1 MLPQRFRW
9 VGRRRY
15 ELVGLAVA
23 VTLGLLHW
31 ATDGRQAG
39 ARSGPV
45 AGVLRVLSALEGRA
59 SDLQMWARGV
69 RAPHPDVVVAAIDE
83 HSVQRYGRWPWSR
96 ELLARAVV
104 RLHEAGPAAI
114 GLDIT
119 FTDEDH
125 GSDAAVM
132 SEAAEALGRALGD
145 LPESSRGAFNPVLA
159 TLKDRASGTGDA
171 ALARALADA
180 PEVVQGVSAYG
191 SGEAQ
196 DYLEQREVAA
206 SLLHSRMLTRF
217 PGPTGKSFFEVPL
230 DRSIAER
237 FVSAQVPLPTL
248 LPPRQPLGHFNVLR
262 DDDGVV
268 RFTPPFVQLEHPPGL
283 LPSLELQTAATA
295 LRATIEPVWDPE
307 LGQLVGARLRRDGH
321 PVRFLPLT
329 LKRPRARIDYPGPSE
344 VFRTVSLADVVDR
357 KLPDGALRGKVL
369 LVGVTLVGQYD
380 QVVTPFRNLEAGIY
394 AHAAMLS
401 SVLSGRLLQRGTGAV
416 LAELVFILGAGLLLG
431 LVLPRASPWLKA
443 IVPLALALGWM
454 AVVQLALRRGV
465 VLASALPLANVFLS
479 AFAIVFVGYL
489 STDREKIKL
498 RRTFRYY
505 VAESVMTEM
514 LEHPELL
521 RLGGE
526 KRDCTV
532 LFSDIRGFTAISE
545 TMAPEALVKFIN
557 GYLSPMTRIVLEE
570 GGTLDKYIGDALMA
584 FWGAPVPQEDH
595 ALRACRTALRFLEE
609 LEQLR
614 RGWRAEGLPEI
625 EVGVGI
631 NSGPMVVGN
640 MGSDLRFDYT
650 VMGDAVNM
658 ASRLEGANKLF
669 QTSIMVSEE
678 TWNRIASQATGRRL
692 GSLRLR
698 GRSEP
703 VRVWE
708 LLALRPP
715 SPQEEAAIA
724 RFEAAVDA
732 LAARR
737 VQEAEA
743 GFQAVLAD
751 RPDDR
756 VARRYL
762 SEARTSAV

>member
-1 MLPQRFRW
+1 MVPERLRW
-9 VGRRRY
+9 VIRRRY
-15 ELVGLAVA
+15 ELVGLGVA
-23 VTLGLLHW
+23 TAMALLHW
-31 ATDGRQAG
+31 ASDGRQAG
-39 ARSGPV
+39 ARTGPI

-59 SDLQMWARGV
+59 SDLQVWARGV
-69 RAPHPDVVVAAIDE
+69 RAPHPDVVVTAIDE
-83 HSVQRYGRWPWSR
+83 RSVQRYGRWPWNR
-96 ELLARAVV
+96 ELLARAVT

-119 FTDEDH
+119 FTDEDR
-125 GSDAAVM
+125 GSDSAVM
-132 SEAAEALGRALGD
+132 SEAADALSQALGG
-145 LPESSRGAFNPVLA
+145 LPEASRLPFAPVLA
-159 TLKDRASGTGDA
+159 ILKARASATGDA

-180 PEVVQGVSAYG
+180 PELVQGVSAYG

-196 DYLEQREVAA
+196 DYLAQRDVAE
-206 SLLHSRMLTRF
+206 SLLQPRMLTRF
-217 PGPTGKSFFEVPL
+217 PAPSGRSFFEVPL

-237 FVSAQVPLPTL
+237 FVSAQVPLPRL
-248 LPPRQPLGHFNVLR
+248 LPPGQSLGHFNVLR

-295 LRATIEPVWDPE
+295 LGATVEPVWDPE
-307 LGQLVGARLRRDGH
+307 LGQLVAARLRRDGQA
-321 PVRFLPLT
+321 VRIVPLA
-329 LKRPRARIDYPGPSE
+329 LKRPRARIDYPGPAE
-344 VFRTVSLADVVDR
+344 VFHTVSLADVLEGR
-357 KLPDGALRGKVL
+357 LSPDALQGKVL
-369 LVGVTLVGQYD
+369 LLGVTLVGQYD

-401 SVLSGRLLQRGTGAV
+401 SILTGRFLQRGTGAV
-416 LAELVFILGAGLLLG
+416 LAELVFLLGAGLLLG

-443 IVPLALALGWM
+443 AVPLGLAAGWM
-454 AVVQLALRRGV
+454 LVVQLALRRGV
-465 VLASALPLANVFLS
+465 ALASALPLANVFLG
-479 AFAIVFVGYL
+479 AFAVVFVGYL
-489 STDREKIKL
+489 STDREKVRL

-545 TMAPEALVKFIN
+545 SMAPEALVKFIN
-557 GYLSPMTRIVLEE
+557 GYLSPMTRIVFEE

-584 FWGAPVPQEDH
+584 FWGAPIPQEDH

-609 LEQLR
+609 LQQLR
-614 RGWRAEGLPEI
+614 QRWRAEGLPEI
-625 EVGVGI
+625 EIGVGI
-631 NSGPMVVGN
+631 NTGPMVVGN

-669 QTSIMVSEE
+669 QTSIMVSED
-678 TWNRIASQATGRRL
+678 TWKRVAAEATGRRL

-708 LLALRPP
+708 LMALRPP
-715 SPQEEAAIA
+715 TAEEKAMIA
-724 RFEAAVDA
+724 QFEGAVDA

-737 VQEAEA
+737 VQDAEA
-743 GFQAVLAD
+743 GFQAVLAA

>member
-1 MLPQRFRW
+1 MLS
-9 VGRRRY
+9 RRRY
-15 ELVGLAVA
+15 ELVGLAVGVA
-23 VTLGLLHW
+23 MALLHW

-39 ARSGPV
+39 AGTGPR
-45 AGVLRVLSALEGRA
+45 AAVLRILSALEGRA
-59 SDLQMWARGV
+59 SDLQIWARGV
-69 RAPHPDVVVAAIDE
+69 RAPHPGVVVAAIDE

-96 ELLARAVV
+96 EVLARAVT

-119 FTDEDH
+119 FTDEDQ

-132 SEAAEALGRALGD
+132 SEAAEALGHALGG
-145 LPESSRGAFNPVLA
+145 LPESSRLAFSPVLA
-159 TLKDRASGTGDA
+159 TLKARASATGDA

-196 DYLEQREVAA
+196 DYLEQREVAEA
-206 SLLHSRMLTRF
+206 LLGPRMLIRF
-217 PGPTGKSFFEVPL
+217 PGPSGKSFFEVPL
-230 DRSIAER
+230 ERSIAER
-237 FVSAQVPLPTL
+237 FVSAQVPLPRL
-248 LPPRQPLGHFNVLR
+248 LPPGQPLGHFNVLR

-268 RFTPPFVQLEHPPGL
+268 RLTPPFVQLEHPPGL

-295 LRATIEPVWDPE
+295 LGATVEPVWDPE
-307 LGQLVGARLRRDGH
+307 LGQLVGARLRREGQALRT
-321 PVRFLPLT
+321 VPLS
-329 LKRPRARIDYPGPSE
+329 LKRPRTRIDYPGPAE
-344 VFRTVSLADVVDR
+344 VFHTISLADVVDR
-357 KLPDGALRGKVL
+357 KVPPDALRGKVV

-401 SVLSGRLLQRGTGAV
+401 SILSGRFLQRGTGAV
-416 LAELVFILGAGLLLG
+416 LAELAFILGTGLLLG

-443 IVPLALALGWM
+443 AVPLALALGWM

-465 VLASALPLANVFLS
+465 VLASALPLANVFLA
-479 AFAIVFVGYL
+479 AFAVVFVGYL
-489 STDREKIKL
+489 ATDREKIRL

-514 LEHPELL
+514 LDHPELL

-532 LFSDIRGFTAISE
+532 LFSDIRGFTALSE

-614 RGWRAEGLPEI
+614 KRWKAEGLPEI
-625 EVGVGI
+625 EIGVGI

-678 TWNRIASQATGRRL
+678 TWRRVATQATGRRL

-708 LLALRPP
+708 LIALR
-715 SPQEEAAIA
+715 SPTAEEQASIA
-724 RFEAAVDA
+724 QFEAAVDA

-737 VQEAEA
+737 VQEAET
-743 GFQAVLAD
+743 GFQAVLAA

>member
-1 MLPQRFRW
+1 MIP
-9 VGRRRY
+9 RRY

-23 VTLGLLHW
+23 VAVALLHW

-39 ARSGPV
+39 AGTGPR
-45 AGVLRVLSALEGRA
+45 AAVLRVLSALEGRA
-59 SDLQMWARGV
+59 SDLQILARGV
-69 RAPHPDVVVAAIDE
+69 RAPHPEVVVAAVDE

-96 ELLARAVV
+96 ELLARAVA

-119 FTDEDH
+119 FTDEDR

-132 SEAAEALGRALGD
+132 SEAAAALGQALGG
-145 LPESSRGAFNPVLA
+145 LPESSRLAFSPVLA
-159 TLKDRASGTGDA
+159 TLKARASGSGDA

-196 DYLEQREVAA
+196 DYLQQRAVAE
-206 SLLHSRMLTRF
+206 SLLRPRMLTRF
-217 PGPTGKSFFEVPL
+217 PGPSGRSFFEVPL

-237 FVSAQVPLPTL
+237 FVSAQVPLPQL
-248 LPPRQPLGHFNVLR
+248 LPPGQPLGHFNVLR
-262 DDDGVV
+262 DDDGMV
-268 RFTPPFVQLEHPPGL
+268 RLTPPFVQLEHPQGL

-295 LRATIEPVWDPE
+295 LGATVEPVWDPE
-307 LGQLVGARLRRDGH
+307 LGQLVAARLRREGQA
-321 PVRFLPLT
+321 VRTVPLS
-329 LKRPRARIDYPGPSE
+329 LKRPRARIDYPGPAE
-344 VFRTVSLADVVDR
+344 VFRTVALADVVDR
-357 KLPDGALRGKVL
+357 KLPPEALRGKVV

-380 QVVTPFRNLEAGIY
+380 QAVTPFRNLEAGIY

-401 SVLSGRLLQRGTGAV
+401 SILSGRFLQRGTGAV
-416 LAELVFILGAGLLLG
+416 LAELIFILGVGLLLG
-431 LVLPRASPWLKA
+431 LVLPRAAPWLKA
-443 IVPLALALGWM
+443 VVPLALGLGWM

-465 VLASALPLANVFLS
+465 VLASALPLANVFLA
-479 AFAIVFVGYL
+479 AFAVVFVGYL
-489 STDREKIKL
+489 STDREKIRL

-514 LEHPELL
+514 LDHPELL

-532 LFSDIRGFTAISE
+532 LFSDIRGFTALSE

-584 FWGAPVPQEDH
+584 FWGAPVPQQDH

-614 RGWRAEGLPEI
+614 KGWKAEGLPDI
-625 EVGVGI
+625 QVGVGI
-631 NSGPMVVGN
+631 NSGSMVVGN

-678 TWNRIASQATGRRL
+678 TWLRVAPQATGRRL

-708 LLALRPP
+708 LIALRPP
-715 SPQEEAAIA
+715 TAGEQATIA

-737 VQEAEA
+737 VQEAES
-743 GFQAVLAD
+743 GFQAVLAA
-751 RPDDR
+751 RPDDH

-762 SEARTSAV
+762 SEARTSAA

>member
-1 MLPQRFRW
+1 
-9 VGRRRY
+9 VSRRRY
-15 ELVGLAVA
+15 ELVGLGIATA
-23 VTLGLLHW
+23 MALLHW

-39 ARSGPV
+39 ARTGPV
-45 AGVLRVLSALEGRA
+45 AAVLRIFSALEGRA
-59 SDLQMWARGV
+59 SDLQVWARGV
-69 RAPHPDVVVAAIDE
+69 RRPHPDVVVAAVDE
-83 HSVQRYGRWPWSR
+83 RSVQRYGRWPWSR
-96 ELLARAVV
+96 ELLARAVY
-104 RLHEAGPAAI
+104 RLHESGPAAI

-119 FTDEDH
+119 FTDEDR
-125 GSDAAVM
+125 GSDGAVM
-132 SEAAEALGRALGD
+132 GEVAEALGRAIGGM
-145 LPESSRGAFNPVLA
+145 PESSRLQLSPVLA
-159 TLKDRASGTGDA
+159 TLRARASGAGDA
-171 ALARALADA
+171 ALARALGEA

-191 SGEAQ
+191 TGEAK

-206 SLLHSRMLTRF
+206 TLLRPRMLTRF
-217 PGPTGKSFFEVPL
+217 PAPSGRSFFEVPL
-230 DRSIAER
+230 ERSIAER
-237 FVSAQVPLPTL
+237 FVSAQVPLPRL
-248 LPPRQPLGHFNVLR
+248 LPPEQPLGHFNVLR

-268 RFTPPFVQLEHPPGL
+268 RFTPPFVQLESPPGL
-283 LPSLELQTAATA
+283 LASLELQTSATA
-295 LRATIEPVWDPE
+295 LGATVEPVWDPE
-307 LGQLVGARLRRDGH
+307 LGQLVAARLRRDGQAIRT
-321 PVRFLPLT
+321 VPLS
-329 LKRPRARIDYPGPSE
+329 LKRPRARIDYPGPAE

-357 KLPDGALRGKVL
+357 KLPEDALRGKVV

-401 SVLSGRLLQRGTGAV
+401 SVLSGRFLQRGTGAV
-416 LAELVFILGAGLLLG
+416 LAELVFLLGVGLLLG
-431 LVLPRASPWLKA
+431 LVLPRASPWLKVA
-443 IVPLALALGWM
+443 VPLGLAAGWM
-454 AVVQLALRRGV
+454 LVVQLALRKGV
-465 VLASALPLANVFLS
+465 VLASALPLANVFLT
-479 AFAIVFVGYL
+479 AFGVVFVGYL
-489 STDREKIKL
+489 STDREKSRL

-514 LEHPELL
+514 LDHPELL

-557 GYLSPMTRIVLEE
+557 GYLSPMTRIVFEE

-595 ALRACRTALRFLEE
+595 ALRACRTALRFLEA

-614 RGWRAEGLPEI
+614 PRWRAEGLPDIEI
-625 EVGVGI
+625 GVGI
-631 NSGPMVVGN
+631 NTGPMVVGN

-669 QTSIMVSEE
+669 HTSIMVSED
-678 TWNRIASQATGRRL
+678 TWKRVATVATGRRL

-715 SPQEEAAIA
+715 TAEERAMIGQ
-724 RFEAAVDA
+724 FEAAVDA

-737 VQEAEA
+737 VPDAEA
-743 GFQAVLAD
+743 GFQAVLAN
-751 RPDDR
+751 RPEDR

>member
-1 MLPQRFRW
+1 LLPARLRW
-9 VGRRRY
+9 VSRRRY

-23 VTLGLLHW
+23 TAMALLHW

-39 ARSGPV
+39 AGTGPR
-45 AGVLRVLSALEGRA
+45 AAVLRILSALEGRA
-59 SDLQMWARGV
+59 SDLQIWARGT

-83 HSVQRYGRWPWSR
+83 RSVQRYGRWPWSR
-96 ELLARAVV
+96 EVLAHTVA
-104 RLHEAGPAAI
+104 RLHESGPAAI

-119 FTDEDH
+119 FTDEDR
-125 GSDAAVM
+125 GSDTAVM
-132 SEAAEALGRALGD
+132 SEAAEALGQALGA
-145 LPESSRGAFNPVLA
+145 LPESSRLPFSPVLA
-159 TLKDRASGTGDA
+159 TLRGRAAGIGDA

-196 DYLEQREVAA
+196 DYLEQRAVAEE
-206 SLLHSRMLTRF
+206 LLRPRMLTRF
-217 PGPTGKSFFEVPL
+217 PGPSGRSFFEVPL

-237 FVSAQVPLPTL
+237 FVSAQVPLPRL
-248 LPPRQPLGHFNVLR
+248 LPRGQPLGHFNVLR

-268 RFTPPFVQLEHPPGL
+268 RLTPPFVQLEDPPGL
-283 LPSLELQTAATA
+283 LPSLELQTAAVA
-295 LRATIEPVWDPE
+295 LGATVEPVWDPE
-307 LGQLVGARLRRDGH
+307 LGQLVGARLRREGQA
-321 PVRFLPLT
+321 VRTVPLS
-329 LKRPRARIDYPGPSE
+329 LKRPRTRIDYPGPAE
-344 VFRTVSLADVVDR
+344 VFRTVALADVLDR
-357 KLPDGALRGKVL
+357 KLPPGALRGKVV

-401 SVLSGRLLQRGTGAV
+401 SILSGRFLQRGTGAV
-416 LAELVFILGAGLLLG
+416 LAELLFILGAGLLLG
-431 LVLPRASPWLKA
+431 IVLPRAAPWLKVT
-443 IVPLALALGWM
+443 VPLALALGWM
-454 AVVQLALRRGV
+454 VLVQLALRRGV
-465 VLASALPLANVFLS
+465 VLGSALPLANVFLS
-479 AFAIVFVGYL
+479 AFAVVFVGYL
-489 STDREKIKL
+489 ATDREKIRL

-514 LEHPELL
+514 LDHPELL

-532 LFSDIRGFTAISE
+532 LFSDIRGFTALSE

-595 ALRACRTALRFLEE
+595 ALRACRTALRFLDE
-609 LEQLR
+609 LDQLR
-614 RGWRAEGLPEI
+614 DGWRAEGLPEI
-625 EVGVGI
+625 DIGVGI

-678 TWNRIASQATGRRL
+678 TWHRIATQATGRRL

-708 LLALRPP
+708 LIALRPP
-715 SPQEEAAIA
+715 TAEEQAAIA

-737 VQEAEA
+737 VQEAVA
-743 GFQAVLAD
+743 GFQAVLSA

-756 VARRYL
+756 VVRRYL
-762 SEARTSAV
+762 SEARTSGV

>member
-1 MLPQRFRW
+1 MQRLRW

-15 ELVGLAVA
+15 ELVGLGVA
-23 VTLGLLHW
+23 AILALLHW

-39 ARSGPV
+39 ARTGPV
-45 AGVLRVLSALEGRA
+45 ADVLRVVSALEGRA
-59 SDLQMWARGV
+59 SDLQLRARGV
-69 RAPHPDVVVAAIDE
+69 RPPHPDVVVAAIDE
-83 HSVQRYGRWPWSR
+83 RSVQRYGRWPWSR
-96 ELLARAVV
+96 ELLARAVS

-119 FTDEDH
+119 FTDEDRA
-125 GSDAAVM
+125 SDAAVM
-132 SEAAEALGRALGD
+132 GAAAEALGRALGS
-145 LPESSRGAFNPVLA
+145 LPEPSRGAFTPVLA
-159 TLKDRASGTGDA
+159 SLEARASASGDA

-196 DYLEQREVAA
+196 DYLEQQAVAETE
-206 SLLHSRMLTRF
+206 LRPRMLTRF
-217 PGPTGKSFFEVPL
+217 PGPAGRAFFEVPL

-237 FVSAQVPLPTL
+237 FVSAQVPLPRL
-248 LPPRQPLGHFNVLR
+248 LPAGQPLGHFNVLR

-295 LRATIEPVWDPE
+295 LRASIEPVWDPG
-307 LGQLVGARLRRDGH
+307 LAQLVAARLRRDGQ
-321 PVRFLPLT
+321 PLRT
-329 LKRPRARIDYPGPSE
+329 MPLSLKRPRARIDYPGPAE
-344 VFRTVSLADVVDR
+344 VFHTVSLVDVMER
-357 KLPDGALRGKVL
+357 KLPADALRGKVL

-401 SVLSGRLLQRGTGAV
+401 SILSGRFLQRGTGAV
-416 LAELVFILGAGLLLG
+416 LGELVFLLGVGLLLG

-443 IVPLALALGWM
+443 AVPLALALGWM
-454 AVVQLALRRGV
+454 AVVQLALRGV

-479 AFAIVFVGYL
+479 AFAVVFVGYL
-489 STDREKIKL
+489 STDREKIRL

-532 LFSDIRGFTAISE
+532 LFSDIRGFTALSESIS
-545 TMAPEALVKFIN
+545 PEALVKFIN
-557 GYLSPMTRIVLEE
+557 GYLTPMTRIVLEE

-609 LEQLR
+609 LETLR
-614 RGWRAEGLPEI
+614 KGWREEGLPEVEI
-625 EVGVGI
+625 GIGI

-669 QTSIMVSEE
+669 HTSIMVSED
-678 TWNRIASQATGRRL
+678 TWKRIASQATGRRL

-698 GRSEP
+698 GRSEA

-708 LLALRPP
+708 LLAVRPP
-715 SPQEEAAIA
+715 TEEERAEIS

-743 GFQAVLAD
+743 GFQAVLSA
-751 RPDDR
+751 RPEDR

-762 SEARTSAV
+762 SEARTAAV

>member
-1 MLPQRFRW
+1 VPERLRW
-9 VGRRRY
+9 VSRRRY
-15 ELVGLAVA
+15 ELVGLGIAA
-23 VTLGLLHW
+23 ALALLHW

-39 ARSGPV
+39 AHTGP
-45 AGVLRVLSALEGRA
+45 AAAVLRILSALEGRA
-59 SDLQMWARGV
+59 SDLQVWARGV
-69 RAPHPDVVVAAIDE
+69 HPPHPAVVVAAVDE
-83 HSVQRYGRWPWSR
+83 RSVQRYGRWPWNR
-96 ELLARAVV
+96 ELLARAVS

-119 FTDEDH
+119 FTDEDR
-125 GSDAAVM
+125 GSDAAMMGEV
-132 SEAAEALGRALGD
+132 AEALGQAIGG
-145 LPESSRGAFNPVLA
+145 LPEQSRLQFSPVLA
-159 TLKDRASGTGDA
+159 TIRDRASRSGDA
-171 ALARALADA
+171 ALARALAEA
-180 PEVVQGVSAYG
+180 TEVVQGVSAYG
-191 SGEAQ
+191 SGEAK
-196 DYLEQREVAA
+196 DYLEQREVAIT
-206 SLLHSRMLTRF
+206 LLRPRMLTKF
-217 PGPTGKSFFEVPL
+217 PAPSGRSFFEVGL

-237 FVSAQVPLPTL
+237 FVSAQVPLPRL
-248 LPPRQPLGHFNVLR
+248 LPQGQPLGHFNVLR

-268 RFTPPFVQLEHPPGL
+268 RFTPPFVQLESPPGL
-283 LPSLELQTAATA
+283 LASLELQTAATA
-295 LRATIEPVWDPE
+295 LGATVEPVWDPGLE
-307 LGQLVGARLRRDGH
+307 QLVGARLRRDGQAI
-321 PVRFLPLT
+321 RTIPLS
-329 LKRPRARIDYPGPSE
+329 LKRPRARIDYPGPSD
-344 VFRTVSLADVVDR
+344 VFRTVSLADVVEG
-357 KLPDGALRGKVL
+357 KLPDDALRGKVV

-401 SVLSGRLLQRGTGAV
+401 SILSGRFLQRGTGAV
-416 LAELVFILGAGLLLG
+416 LAELVFLLGVGLLLG
-431 LVLPRASPWLKA
+431 LVLPRASPWLKVA
-443 IVPLALALGWM
+443 VPLGLAAGWM
-454 AVVQLALRRGV
+454 LVVQIALRRGV
-465 VLASALPLANVFLS
+465 VLASALPLANVFLT
-479 AFAIVFVGYL
+479 AFAVVFVGYL
-489 STDREKIKL
+489 STDREKIRL

-514 LEHPELL
+514 LDHPELL

-545 TMAPEALVKFIN
+545 SMAPEALVKFIN
-557 GYLSPMTRIVLEE
+557 GYLSPMTRIVFEE

-595 ALRACRTALRFLEE
+595 AIRACRTALRFLEE
-609 LEQLR
+609 LDQLR
-614 RGWRAEGLPEI
+614 PKWRAEGLPEI
-625 EVGVGI
+625 EIGVGI
-631 NSGPMVVGN
+631 NTGAMVVGN

-669 QTSIMVSEE
+669 HTSIMVSED
-678 TWNRIASQATGRRL
+678 TWKRVSSMATGRRL

-715 SPQEEAAIA
+715 TPEEQAMIA
-724 RFEAAVDA
+724 QFEGAVDA

-737 VQEAEA
+737 IPDAEA
-743 GFQAVLAD
+743 GFQAVLTS

>member
-1 MLPQRFRW
+1 MLPARLRW
-9 VGRRRY
+9 VSRRRY
-15 ELVGLAVA
+15 ELVGLGVA
-23 VTLGLLHW
+23 LAMALLHW
-31 ATDGRQAG
+31 ATDGRQASTG
-39 ARSGPV
+39 TGPR
-45 AGVLRVLSALEGRA
+45 AAVLRVLSALEGRA
-59 SDLQMWARGV
+59 SDLQVWARGV

-83 HSVQRYGRWPWSR
+83 RSVQRYGRWPWSR
-96 ELLARAVV
+96 ELLARAVN

-119 FTDEDH
+119 FTDEDR

-132 SEAAEALGRALGD
+132 SEAAEALSRAVGG
-145 LPESSRGAFNPVLA
+145 LPESSRLAVSPVLA
-159 TLKDRASGTGDA
+159 TLKARASASGDA

-180 PEVVQGVSAYG
+180 PELVQGVSAYG

-196 DYLEQREVAA
+196 DYLEQREVAEA
-206 SLLHSRMLTRF
+206 LLRTRMMTRF
-217 PGPTGKSFFEVPL
+217 PGPSGKSFFEVPL

-237 FVSAQVPLPTL
+237 FVSAQVPLPRL
-248 LPPRQPLGHFNVLR
+248 LPPAQLLGHFNVLR

-268 RFTPPFVQLEHPPGL
+268 RLTPPFVQLEHPPGL

-295 LRATIEPVWDPE
+295 LGATVEPVWDPE
-307 LGQLVGARLRRDGH
+307 LGQLVAARLRRDGQALRT
-321 PVRFLPLT
+321 VPLS
-329 LKRPRARIDYPGPSE
+329 LKRPRTRIDYPGPAE
-344 VFRTVSLADVVDR
+344 VFRTVPLADVVDR
-357 KLPDGALRGKVL
+357 ELPPGTLQGKVV

-401 SVLSGRLLQRGTGAV
+401 SILSGRFLQRGTGSV
-416 LAELVFILGAGLLLG
+416 LSELVFILGVGLLLG
-431 LVLPRASPWLKA
+431 LVLPRASPWIKA
-443 IVPLALALGWM
+443 AVPFALALGWM

-465 VLASALPLANVFLS
+465 VLASALPLANVFLT
-479 AFAIVFVGYL
+479 AFAVVFVGYL
-489 STDREKIKL
+489 STDREKARL

-514 LEHPELL
+514 LDHPELL

-532 LFSDIRGFTAISE
+532 LFSDIRGFTALSE

-614 RGWRAEGLPEI
+614 TRWRSEGLPEI
-625 EVGVGI
+625 EIGVGI

-640 MGSDLRFDYT
+640 MGSNLRFDYT

-678 TWNRIASQATGRRL
+678 TWRRIAPQATGRRL

-708 LLALRPP
+708 LLALGAPTA
-715 SPQEEAAIA
+715 EEQAMIA

-737 VQEAEA
+737 VPDAEA
-743 GFQAVLAD
+743 GFQAVLAA

>member
-1 MLPQRFRW
+1 MVPERLRW
-9 VGRRRY
+9 LSLRRY

-23 VTLGLLHW
+23 TALALLHW

-39 ARSGPV
+39 ARAGPV
-45 AGVLRVLSALEGRA
+45 AAVLRVVSALEGRA

-69 RAPHPDVVVAAIDE
+69 RRPHPDVVVAAIDE
-83 HSVQRYGRWPWSR
+83 RSVQRYGRWPWSR
-96 ELLARAVV
+96 ELLGRAVS

-119 FTDEDH
+119 FTDEDR

-132 SEAAEALGRALGD
+132 GEAAEALGRALAG
-145 LPESSRGAFNPVLA
+145 LPEPSRLPFTPVLA
-159 TLKDRASGTGDA
+159 TLQARAAGSGDT

-180 PEVVQGVSAYG
+180 PELVQGVSAYG

-196 DYLEQREVAA
+196 DYLAQREVAE
-206 SLLHSRMLTRF
+206 SLLGTRMLTRF
-217 PGPTGKSFFEVPL
+217 PGPSGRSFFEVPL

-237 FVSAQVPLPTL
+237 FVSAQVPLPRL
-248 LPPRQPLGHFNVLR
+248 LPPGQALGHFNVLR

-268 RFTPPFVQLEHPPGL
+268 RLTPPFVQLEHPPGL
-283 LPSLELQTAATA
+283 LPSLELQTAAIA
-295 LRATIEPVWDPE
+295 LGAAVEPVWDPE
-307 LGQLVGARLRRDGH
+307 LRQLVAARLRRDGQAIRT
-321 PVRFLPLT
+321 VPLS
-329 LKRPRARIDYPGPSE
+329 LKRPRTRIDYPGPAE
-344 VFRTVSLADVVDR
+344 VFHTVSLADVVDR
-357 KLPDGALRGKVL
+357 RLPEDTLRGKVV

-401 SVLSGRLLQRGTGAV
+401 SILSGRFLQRGTSAV
-416 LAELVFILGAGLLLG
+416 LAELVFLLGVGLMLG

-443 IVPLALALGWM
+443 ALPLALAVGWLLL
-454 AVVQLALRRGV
+454 VQLALRRGV
-465 VLASALPLANVFLS
+465 VLASALPLANVFLV
-479 AFAIVFVGYL
+479 AFAVVFVGYL
-489 STDREKIKL
+489 STDREKARL

-545 TMAPEALVKFIN
+545 AMTPEALVKFIN
-557 GYLSPMTRIVLEE
+557 GYLSPMSRIVFDE

-614 RGWRAEGLPEI
+614 PRWRAEGLPDI
-625 EVGVGI
+625 DIGVGI
-631 NSGPMVVGN
+631 NTGPMVVGN
-640 MGSDLRFDYT
+640 MGSDVRFDYT

-669 QTSIMVSEE
+669 QTNVMVSED
-678 TWNRIASQATGRRL
+678 TWRRVASQATGRRL

-708 LLALRPP
+708 LMALRPP
-715 SPQEEAAIA
+715 TAEEQATIA
-724 RFEAAVDA
+724 QFEAAVDA

-737 VQEAEA
+737 VSDAEA
-743 GFQAVLAD
+743 GFQAVLGA

-762 SEARTSAV
+762 SEARSSAV